1 MTQTKDR
8 FRIDSFSGWLGLQLE
23 NIKPINLEFGRTEV
37 MGNGVPVQAQFI
49 KFERLIVQLTWKVY
63 CFGMVCFDNICFVCW
78 LYKMIY

>member
-37 MGNGVPVQAQFI
+37 MGKGVPVQAQFI
-49 KFERLIVQLTWKVY
+49 KFERLIVQLTWKFIVLEW
-63 CFGMVCFDNICFVCW
+63 FV
-78 LYKMIY
+78 LIYMFCMLAL